1 MAALLGNQIASV
13 YYGASPHHSYY
24 NGCSAGG
31 RQGISVASRHPDAFD
46 GVLIGSPALDWNRLL
61 GAVGVWASFVADN
74 TSRAI
79 PLPQWSTIVT
89 PEVLR
94 QCDWLDGRLDGII
107 ADPSICS
114 WNPETL
120 LCTGPGGDD
129 VTSCLSQDQVDGLK
143 KFYRPIL
150 GNNGDVVAPAF
161 DPGAEADLSL
171 QFPMNG
177 IMSIITAVRGGHPVE
192 LHRANLTHFLFFF
205 LLHGRRSGTTMRY
218 TVNPRDRL
226 IRSPSLILNTRTPS
240 TQPEYLLGQTLS
252 TDWVNSGTKAGRSS
266 HFMAPAIRWGPP
278 FPMKSVLEKSAN
290 RDRLPCL
297 AGDTH
302 WVLQGFPRAFVLQ
315 DSIFRLG

>member
-1 MAALLGNQIASV
+1 MHILPRASRPGVEYSILDHASALHFAAIETNNGHDGSFTPDPFLNPARIESLKDFSYRAVHVAALLGNQIASV

-205 LLHGRRSGTTMRY
+205 YY
-218 TVNPRDRL
+218 TAADLVQLCD
-226 IRSPSLILNTRTPS
+226 IRSTHA
-240 TQPEYLLGQTLS
+240 
-252 TDWVNSGTKAGRSS
+252 TD
-266 HFMAPAIRWGPP
+266 
-278 FPMKSVLEKSAN
+278 
-290 RDRLPCL
+290 
-297 AGDTH
+297 
-302 WVLQGFPRAFVLQ
+302 
-315 DSIFRLG
+315 